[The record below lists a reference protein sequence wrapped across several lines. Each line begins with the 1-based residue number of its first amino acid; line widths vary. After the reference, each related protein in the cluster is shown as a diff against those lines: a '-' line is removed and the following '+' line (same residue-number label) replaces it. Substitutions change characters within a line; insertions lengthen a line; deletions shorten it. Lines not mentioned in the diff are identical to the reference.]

1 MKRKQTL
8 FLCLG
13 AALITTALAGDFD
26 REIKARQSFMQV
38 LAYNNGLLANMVR
51 GKVPY
56 DAELA
61 QTAAL
66 NLKLA
71 AQMNMSSVWVV
82 GSDMSVAGNDTKTK
96 PELWSTWPKA
106 GSYLTDLGNASALLD
121 GVAGMGLEQMKAAF
135 SDVGKACSA
144 CHKDFRA
151 K

>member
-8 FLCLG
+8 FLCLS

-106 GSYLTDLGNASALLD
+106 GSYLTDLSEASALLD

-135 SDVGKACSA
+135 SDVGKACSS